1 MITTEPSCELHV
13 LWHDGHTLGMDGA
26 EVGILEEPNEVSLG
40 SLLEC
45 TQGIGLEPE
54 VTLETLGNLSD
65 EPLEGELPDQEVG

>member
-1 MITTEPSCELHV
+1 
-13 LWHDGHTLGMDGA
+13 MDGA